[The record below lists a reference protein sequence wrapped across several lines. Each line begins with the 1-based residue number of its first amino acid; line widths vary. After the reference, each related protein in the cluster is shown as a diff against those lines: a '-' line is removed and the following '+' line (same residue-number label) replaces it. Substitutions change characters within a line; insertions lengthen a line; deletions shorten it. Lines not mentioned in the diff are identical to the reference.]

1 MSFPDIKLIIILFLS
16 IVVFFMYKEIM
27 NIKTKLNTLYL
38 SHKNIKSNP
47 NKEFIDEEFIDNI
60 NEIFQKNNEQFP
72 NFSLSHNND
81 LPIFNN
87 IFGGC
92 IIKTI
97 SIPLDSH
104 NHPDIIEM
112 NPNIIE
118 MNSNLT
124 EMNPNIIEMNSN
136 LTEMNPNII
145 EMNPNIIEM
154 NSNIIEMNSN
164 LTEMNS
170 NIIEMNPN
178 IIEMNSNIIEM
189 NPDITE
195 MNPDIIEMNP
205 DIIEMN
211 PDIIEMNNII
221 GEYTLIQEVKS
232 EKYSAK
238 LDQVDSEHIDSPYS
252 GKILSEHIDS
262 PYSGKI
268 LSEQKDILPNESTSN
283 HTEIYSNDESITNS
297 SVITS
302 SIQQKTNNEKINDY
316 NKMKLP
322 EIQDLA
328 ISYKISLQNNNKK
341 KTKTELITDIKKY
354 LLNKNI

>member
-1 MSFPDIKLIIILFLS
+1 
-16 IVVFFMYKEIM
+16 MYKEIM

-47 NKEFIDEEFIDNI
+47 NKEFIDNIDEEFIDN
-60 NEIFQKNNEQFP
+60 IFQKNNEQFS

-81 LPIFNN
+81 FPILNN

-97 SIPLDSH
+97 SIPLDPY

-112 NPNIIE
+112 NPD
-118 MNSNLT
+118 
-124 EMNPNIIEMNSN
+124 
-136 LTEMNPNII
+136 
-145 EMNPNIIEM
+145 
-154 NSNIIEMNSN
+154 
-164 LTEMNS
+164 
-170 NIIEMNPN
+170 
-178 IIEMNSNIIEM
+178 IIEM
-189 NPDITE
+189 NPDIIEMNSDIIEMNSDIIE

-211 PDIIEMNNII
+211 PDIIEMNPDIIEMNSDIIEMNPDIIEMDNIM

-238 LDQVDSEHIDSPYS
+238 LDQVNSEHIDSP
-252 GKILSEHIDS
+252 H
-262 PYSGKI
+262 SGKI
-268 LSEQKDILPNESTSN
+268 LSEQKDILLNESTSN
-283 HTEIYSNDESITNS
+283 HTEIYSNDESVTNS

-322 EIQDLA
+322 EVQDLA

>member
-16 IVVFFMYKEIM
+16 IVVFFMYREIM

-47 NKEFIDEEFIDNI
+47 SKEFIDEEFIDNI
-60 NEIFQKNNEQFP
+60 NEIFQKNEQFP

-81 LPIFNN
+81 FPILNN

-97 SIPLDSH
+97 SIPLDSY
-104 NHPDIIEM
+104 NH
-112 NPNIIE
+112 
-118 MNSNLT
+118 
-124 EMNPNIIEMNSN
+124 
-136 LTEMNPNII
+136 
-145 EMNPNIIEM
+145 
-154 NSNIIEMNSN
+154 
-164 LTEMNS
+164 
-170 NIIEMNPN
+170 
-178 IIEMNSNIIEM
+178 
-189 NPDITE
+189 
-195 MNPDIIEMNP
+195 PDIIEMNP

-211 PDIIEMNNII
+211 PDIIEMDNIM
-221 GEYTLIQEVKS
+221 GEYALIQEVKS

-238 LDQVDSEHIDSPYS
+238 LDQVDLEHIDSPFSGKILSEHIDSPYSGKILSEHIESPYSGKILSENIDSPYSGKILSEHIESPYS

-268 LSEQKDILPNESTSN
+268 LSEHIDILPNESTSN
-283 HTEIYSNDESITNS
+283 HTEIYSNDESVTNS

-322 EIQDLA
+322 EVQDLA

>member
-16 IVVFFMYKEIM
+16 IVVFFMYREIM

-47 NKEFIDEEFIDNI
+47 SKEFIDEEFIDNI
-60 NEIFQKNNEQFP
+60 NEIFQKNEQFP

-81 LPIFNN
+81 FPILNN

-97 SIPLDSH
+97 SIPLDSY
-104 NHPDIIEM
+104 NH
-112 NPNIIE
+112 
-118 MNSNLT
+118 
-124 EMNPNIIEMNSN
+124 
-136 LTEMNPNII
+136 
-145 EMNPNIIEM
+145 
-154 NSNIIEMNSN
+154 
-164 LTEMNS
+164 
-170 NIIEMNPN
+170 
-178 IIEMNSNIIEM
+178 
-189 NPDITE
+189 
-195 MNPDIIEMNP
+195 PDIIEMNP

-211 PDIIEMNNII
+211 PDIIEMDNIM
-221 GEYTLIQEVKS
+221 GEYALIQEVKS

-238 LDQVDSEHIDSPYS
+238 LDQVDLEHIDSPFS

-268 LSEQKDILPNESTSN
+268 LSEHIESPYSGKILSENIDSPYSGKILSEHIDILPNESTSN
-283 HTEIYSNDESITNS
+283 HTEIYSNDESVTNS

-322 EIQDLA
+322 EVQDLA

>member
-104 NHPDIIEM
+104 NHPD
-112 NPNIIE
+112 
-118 MNSNLT
+118 
-124 EMNPNIIEMNSN
+124 
-136 LTEMNPNII
+136 
-145 EMNPNIIEM
+145 
-154 NSNIIEMNSN
+154 
-164 LTEMNS
+164 
-170 NIIEMNPN
+170 IIEMNPN